1 MWSSWAPLAMAE
13 PEFRD
18 FACDVVLVHLFRG
31 AVLLGSRL
39 PHTHRPCAMVH
50 RKLQIRCQPILLGFR
65 ALEISGSFK
74 QLPIPNL
81 LIQICGGPVRRRKP
95 IQPKRHIQTYMYQE
109 HPSCFGYRAV
119 RV

>member
-1 MWSSWAPLAMAE
+1 MIPSSGGAHRVWSSWAPLAMAE

-50 RKLQIRCQPILLGFR
+50 RKLQID
-65 ALEISGSFK
+65 
-74 QLPIPNL
+74 
-81 LIQICGGPVRRRKP
+81 RK
-95 IQPKRHIQTYMYQE
+95 
-109 HPSCFGYRAV
+109 SV
-119 RV
+119 V